1 MAKKFTRRQIL
12 ERLEKTIDEGKP
24 IIGSGCSA
32 GIIAKCAEIGGAD
45 LIIVYSTGKS
55 RLMGLPT
62 TRLGDSNAVTLDM
75 FEEIQNVVKDTPII
89 AGVGATDP
97 TRMDLKRLLK
107 RFSDTGYSGVIN
119 FPTVMVFTGW
129 YRDSR
134 EQVSLGA
141 SREFEMI
148 SLAHDIDLFTMAYV
162 FDSEAARATAEAK
175 VDCIVA
181 HVGGT
186 AGGLV
191 GLKAKSYPEA
201 AAVVQEIITAAKSIN
216 PHVICLAHGGPF
228 ATPKDTVYLYEHT
241 DAVGFVGASSI
252 ERIPVERAVLQCVK
266 EFKSVPIKQKGKC

>member
-1 MAKKFTRRQIL
+1 MAKKSARRQIL
-12 ERLEKTIDEGKP
+12 ERLEKNIDEGKP
-24 IIGSGCSA
+24 IIGAGCSA

-62 TRLGDSNAVTLDM
+62 TRLGDSNAVTLGM

-89 AGVGATDP
+89 AGVDATDP
-97 TRMDLKRLLK
+97 TKMDLKRLLK
-107 RFSDTGYSGVIN
+107 RFSDIGYSGVIN

-129 YRDSR
+129 YRDAR
-134 EQVSLGA
+134 EQVGLGA
-141 SREFEMI
+141 SREFEMM
-148 SLAHDIDLFTMAYV
+148 SLAYSMDLFTMAYV
-162 FDSEAARATAEAK
+162 FDSQAARAMVEAK

-191 GLKAKSYPEA
+191 ELKAKSEPEA

-216 PHVICLAHGGPF
+216 PRVLCLAHGGPF

-252 ERIPVERAVLQCVK
+252 ERIPVEKAVIQCVK
-266 EFKSVPIKQKGKC
+266 KFKSIPVK